1 VSDPRPIGV
10 FDSGVGGLT
19 VARSI
24 LDLLPGEP
32 LLYVGDT
39 ARFPYG
45 PRPLEEIRGFA
56 MEIASYLIGRGVKML
71 VVACNSIEV
80 AAIEDLAAE
89 AGVPVVGVI
98 DPGVRAAVEVTRNRR
113 VGLIGTEATVRSG
126 AYERALGR
134 TGRNVQLFSQA
145 CPAFVDFVE
154 RGDTASPELFA
165 VAREYLA
172 PLQAEGIDTL
182 ILGCTHYPLLS
193 GLIAEIMGR
202 DVALI
207 SSADET
213 AKDVYGA
220 LVAGGLRN
228 ESGPPEH
235 EFVTTG
241 DPIQFRTLADV
252 FLGPSVPDVRSVVPG
267 GFRAKVATI
276 P

>member
-1 VSDPRPIGV
+1 V

-89 AGVPVVGVI
+89 AGVPVIGVI
-98 DPGVRAAVEVTRNRR
+98 DPGVRAAVQVTHNRR

-126 AYERALGR
+126 AYERALER
-134 TGRNVQLFSQA
+134 TGQNVHLFSQA

-165 VAREYLA
+165 VARDYLA

-182 ILGCTHYPLLS
+182 ILGCTHYPLLT
-193 GLIAEIMGR
+193 GLIAEVMGR

-213 AKDVYGA
+213 AKDVYAA
-220 LVAGGLRN
+220 LVAGALRN
-228 ESGPPEH
+228 ERESPEH

-241 DPIQFRTLADV
+241 DPIQFRALADT
-252 FLGPSVPDVRSVVPG
+252 FLGPSMPNVRSVVPG